1 MEAAL
6 DLELLFPVHTSHLC
20 KKSSTDKSN
29 VEREAKRR
37 DTFFLFFLSKEL
49 TLHVM
54 ESLGVPYAPIWE
66 RVHEKRLEGDW
77 DLTPKSTPQGLRSII
92 AANIHALLLLLCRFV
107 RLHYTT
113 VQKRSAHHAGSPAVA
128 AGGVQMQRAAPAVT
142 LSRLAEFLR
151 SLRGAL
157 RKRRPELTSTQVQR
171 LSRLQFLEMAHY
183 EMLTTF
189 VS

>member
-1 MEAAL
+1 MS
-6 DLELLFPVHTSHLC
+6 FFSP
-20 KKSSTDKSN
+20 STLHICVRRARLTKAMSK
-29 VEREAKRR
+29 ERQKEEILS
-37 DTFFLFFLSKEL
+37 FFFFLSKEL
-49 TLHVM
+49 TLHIM
-54 ESLGVPYAPIWE
+54 ESLGVPHAPIWE
-66 RVHEKRLEGDW
+66 RVHQKCLEGDW

-113 VQKRSAHHAGSPAVA
+113 VQKRYAHHAGSPAVA
-128 AGGVQMQRAAPAVT
+128 AGGVQMQRAAAAVT

-157 RKRRPELTSTQVQR
+157 RKRRPELTSTRVQR
-171 LSRLQFLEMAHY
+171 LSRLQFLQMAHY